1 MMHYKLEDKQL
12 PGNLFDSLP
21 VNQQGDSPPP
31 STGNIFDSANLNP
44 QKAQTPQQSTAMDMI
59 DVMNRNFAKVAAGGV
74 QLGLQAGSALGFD
87 TSQAQQTL
95 AQQQAIHERD
105 YNQAMKNSPVAGTI
119 TDIGSK
125 IGATIATPGNQAIL
139 AGQGANLAVRGLQ
152 AFGMGAN
159 TGGQGY
165 VEDGS
170 MKQRIDNALGEGL
183 LSGVGQIGL
192 EGAVK
197 AGSML
202 ANNKYVRAG
211 VGRLFN
217 TPVQEAAKS
226 VDEGLL
232 TTVGSATGND
242 TIQAAENVLSKVP
255 FVGTKSAVQKQAAA
269 LKDHVTGVLDDLGIV
284 GKSKI
289 ELGDEL
295 GSKIIAAKAQG
306 RLAKDTAFGDALNY
320 ADKNKIGINISGAQD
335 LALSKIKDIT
345 DKVRSGF
352 SSAELGTS
360 PAAKLLKDFATNE
373 KVEVTGKLFD
383 SLRKDVGNVIQG
395 LKKGADDNNLL
406 PVFQQIKS
414 SLDDSLESAGVNN
427 SIFAGKL
434 AKARQVYKEEYAP
447 FKNIPAFKKFTEG
460 KMDTDELLNT
470 IVSADRPI
478 LTNKIVSSLSPEG
491 QKTFSSAL
499 VNKVA
504 QGAINDQT
512 GVMDLQMFNR
522 GLGKLGET
530 ITALP
535 KSERMKIEGIQ
546 QLLTRGDKLLHAAKG
561 SENSIPSWLSGGTA
575 VAAGLTGQL
584 GNLMAIAAGSK
595 VLSKVLTSEAVT
607 RSLIKLAGGRLTT
620 TGKDGIIKG
629 VLKKIF
635 NATVRKA
642 AVPAAAN
649 SYLNRRQQQTPVQ
662 QPPVMSNQGVDKL
675 GILG

>member
-1 MMHYKLEDKQL
+1 MS
-12 PGNLFDSLP
+12 GNPFDQFDS
-21 VNQQGDSPPP
+21 QM
-31 STGNIFDSANLNP
+31 STSSSTNP
-44 QKAQTPQQSTAMDMI
+44 QTSSGGGDNPFNQFDAKIQQPAQQAPQSSTAMDMI

-125 IGATIATPGNQAIL
+125 IGAAVATPGNQAIL
-139 AGQGANLAVRGLQ
+139 AGRGANLAVRGLQ
-152 AFGMGAN
+152 AFGLGAN
-159 TGGQGY
+159 TGGQEY

-170 MKQRIDNALGEGL
+170 MKQRIDNALGGGFLSAAGQGAMEG
-183 LSGVGQIGL
+183 I
-192 EGAVK
+192 A
-197 AGSML
+197 
-202 ANNKYVRAG
+202 AG
-211 VGRLFN
+211 VKVAAEPLARSLFN

-232 TTVGSATGND
+232 TTVGGATGND

-255 FVGTKSAVQKQAAA
+255 FVGTKAATQKQAG
-269 LKDHVTGVLDDLGIV
+269 LLRQKTMDVLDDLGV
-284 GKSKI
+284 AGKSKVDLGK
-289 ELGDEL
+289 ELSDTIKSSYAVATENTNKAYKAALDIADKQGLSIPLKETQSVAQKALGEL
-295 GSKIIAAKAQG
+295 DQLRQAGISSADVSSSNAGKLLQDIAAIQTGDIKAG
-306 RLAKDTAFGDALNY
+306 
-320 ADKNKIGINISGAQD
+320 
-335 LALSKIKDIT
+335 
-345 DKVRSGF
+345 
-352 SSAELGTS
+352 
-360 PAAKLLKDFATNE
+360 
-373 KVEVTGKLFD
+373 LFD
-383 SLRKDVGNVIQG
+383 SLRKRINSTISNLVKGNDTEGVLPQLQQVKKALDV
-395 LKKGADDNNLL
+395 D
-406 PVFQQIKS
+406 
-414 SLDDSLESAGVNN
+414 LESAGMQSQQFGKALENAR
-427 SIFAGKL
+427 SIFMNEK
-434 AKARQVYKEEYAP
+434 AP
-447 FKNIPAFKKFTEG
+447 FQNTGVLDKLISG
-460 KMDTDELLNT
+460 KIDTDQLLNT
-470 IVSADRPI
+470 IIQNDRPV
-478 LTNKIVSSLSPEG
+478 LTNKIVNSLSPEG

-530 ITALP
+530 VTALP

-649 SYLNRRQQQTPVQ
+649 SYLNRKQQQTPVQ